1 MGVFLHRFSVA
12 MLSVVQKCLDKKCN
26 SSGVGWYG
34 SWCSFSW
41 EEQDEETVELGV
53 FVP

>member
-1 MGVFLHRFSVA
+1 MGVFLHLFSVA
-12 MLSVVQKCLDKKCN
+12 MLSVVQKCFDKKCS

-34 SWCSFSW
+34 NWCSFSW